1 MDDTTDTST
10 DRRAFLRRT
19 ATGVGAAATFALS
32 ADTAAA
38 QSEPDYGGWFDGV
51 GNFEGT
57 YDFTGQSEVTI
68 SVGSE
73 ANGGNYGFN
82 PAAIRV
88 DPGTTVIWQWTGKGN
103 SHNVIAEDGTFES
116 EMYSAAGETF
126 EYTFES
132 EGMYKYYCQPHRALG
147 MLGAVVV
154 GGSGG
159 MDSSQ
164 VSQPLLESGGGG
176 GGGGGS
182 GGESGGS
189 GGGDSGGEG
198 SGLSGASGPISFEGA
213 TFVTTLVLG
222 LLSPIFFAVFL
233 LLKQSD
239 ESGGPPANTN

>member
-1 MDDTTDTST
+1 MDDTTDTPT

-19 ATGVGAAATFALS
+19 ATGVGAAATLALS
-32 ADTAAA
+32 ADSAAA

-51 GNFEGT
+51 DNFDGT
-57 YDFTGQSEVTI
+57 YDYTGQSEVTV

-73 ANGGNYGFN
+73 ANGGYYGFN
-82 PAAIRV
+82 AAAIRV
-88 DPGTTVIWQWTGKGN
+88 DPGTTVVWKWTGKGN

-116 EMYSAAGETF
+116 DLYAAAGETF
-126 EYTFES
+126 EHTFES
-132 EGMYKYYCQPHRALG
+132 EGTYKYYCQPHRALG

-159 MDSSQ
+159 MDSGQ

-176 GGGGGS
+176 DGGGGGGDGGS
-182 GGESGGS
+182 SGGGESGGD
-189 GGGDSGGEG
+189 GG

-222 LLSPIFFAVFL
+222 LLSPVFFAIFL
-233 LLKQSD
+233 LLRQSD
-239 ESGGPPANTN
+239 EAEGPPANTN